1 MEGQSHRDSSD
12 GPAVFFNRFDDRE
25 VHGEEYRVHGELHR
39 PSAEGPAVLVKT
51 PDETP
56 ILEIYAEYGNLHRNP
71 EQGPAWRE
79 TKNGKEDIQYRVRGD
94 FHREETN
101 GPALIERDVTTG
113 VILREEY
120 FRDGQ
125 VHREDGPAS
134 TSRDAAGAVTGET
147 WHRHGQWHRDP
158 AQGPAVWLR
167 GSELHDAV
175 EVYYV
180 DDVMHRDP
188 AQGPARIVRDNSGR
202 VLEEEYWRNGEF
214 VSESSL
220 GEAAPSNRRAR
231 RAAKT
236 RKCKA
241 PSGARNRKVADG

>member
-1 MEGQSHRDSSD
+1 M
-12 GPAVFFNRFDDRE
+12 
-25 VHGEEYRVHGELHR
+25 
-39 PSAEGPAVLVKT
+39 
-51 PDETP
+51 
-56 ILEIYAEYGNLHRNP
+56 
-71 EQGPAWRE
+71 
-79 TKNGKEDIQYRVRGD
+79 
-94 FHREETN
+94 
-101 GPALIERDVTTG
+101 ERDVTTG
-113 VILREEY
+113 VISRKEY
-120 FRDGQ
+120 FRAGQ
-125 VHREDGPAS
+125 WYRESGPAG

-167 GSELHDAV
+167 GSELHNAV

-188 AQGPARIVRDNSGR
+188 AQGPARIVRDNAGR

-231 RAAKT
+231 RATART
-236 RKCKA
+236 RRKA
-241 PSGARNRKVADG
+241 SGRRRERMTV